1 MNVRILRNGLEG
13 IMKRTIAIV
22 VLCVGLGLVSS
33 SWAADNL
40 KEDAEIIIDK
50 ARLVMEE
57 VKNAPDSG
65 PVYDLVRQSAGVAII
80 PDMFKGGF
88 IVGGSYGKGVVLAR
102 KDGKWSGPSFV
113 YIGAGSVG
121 LQIGAQLTDLILVV
135 IGQTTMDSFLRS
147 NFKLGADAA
156 VAAGP
161 LGAQATAAT
170 DLYLK
175 GGIYSYSRAK
185 GLFAGVSLEGAG
197 LGTEFD
203 LNRAYY
209 QTTSNP
215 KEILYSPVETPESA
229 KKLFEALNRLLKE

>member
-1 MNVRILRNGLEG
+1 M
-13 IMKRTIAIV
+13 
-22 VLCVGLGLVSS
+22 
-33 SWAADNL
+33 
-40 KEDAEIIIDK
+40 KEDAEIIVNK
-50 ARLVMEE
+50 ARIVMEE

-65 PVYDLVRQSAGVAII
+65 AAYDLIRQSAGVVII

-88 IVGGSYGKGVVLAR
+88 VVGGSYGKGVVVAR
-102 KDGKWSGPSFV
+102 KDGKWSGPAFV
-113 YIGAGSVG
+113 YIGAGSIG
-121 LQIGAQLTDLILVV
+121 FQIGVQLTDLILVV
-135 IGQTTMDSFLRS
+135 IGQNTMDSFMRS

-161 LGAQATAAT
+161 VGAQATAAT
-170 DLYLK
+170 DLFLK

-215 KEILYSPVETPESA
+215 KEILNGQVETPASG
-229 KKLFEALNRLLKE
+229 KKLFEALSALIKE

>member
-1 MNVRILRNGLEG
+1 
-13 IMKRTIAIV
+13 MKKIIFVT
-22 VLCVGLGLVSS
+22 VLCVGLGLGLLPQ
-33 SWAADNL
+33 AYADNL
-40 KEDAEIIIDK
+40 KEEADVIVDK
-50 ARLVMEE
+50 ARLVIEE
-57 VKNAPDSG
+57 LRNAPDSG
-65 PVYDLVRQSAGVAII
+65 AAYDLMRQSAGVAII
-80 PDMFKGGF
+80 PEMFKGGF
-88 IVGGSYGKGVVLAR
+88 IVGGSYGKGVVIAR

-121 LQIGAQLTDLILVV
+121 FQIGVQLTDLILVV
-135 IGQTTMDSFLRS
+135 IGQNTMDSFLRS

-161 LGAQATAAT
+161 VGAQATAAT
-170 DLYLK
+170 DLFLK

-215 KEILYSPVETPESA
+215 KDILYGQVETPESG
-229 KKLFEALNRLLKE
+229 KKLFDALSRFLKE

>member
-1 MNVRILRNGLEG
+1 
-13 IMKRTIAIV
+13 MKKTIAIAV
-22 VLCVGLGLVSS
+22 FCFALGLVFS
-33 SWAADNL
+33 APAMADNL
-40 KEDAEIIIDK
+40 KEDAEIIVNK
-50 ARLVMEE
+50 ARLVIEE

-65 PVYDLVRQSAGVAII
+65 MAYDLVRQSAGVAII

-88 IVGGSYGKGVVLAR
+88 VVGGSYGKGVVVAR

-121 LQIGAQLTDLILVV
+121 FQIGAQITDLILVV
-135 IGQTTMDSFLRS
+135 IGQNTMDSFMRS

-156 VAAGP
+156 IAVGP
-161 LGAQATAAT
+161 VGAQATAAT
-170 DLYLK
+170 EILLK

-215 KEILYSPVETPESA
+215 KDILYGQVETPESG
-229 KKLFEALNRLLKE
+229 KKLFEALNRFIKQ

>member
-1 MNVRILRNGLEG
+1 
-13 IMKRTIAIV
+13 MKRTIAAIA
-22 VLCVGLGLVSS
+22 LCFALGPAFSPQVC
-33 SWAADNL
+33 ADNL
-40 KEDAEIIIDK
+40 KEDAEIIVNK
-50 ARLVMEE
+50 ARLVIEE

-65 PVYDLVRQSAGVAII
+65 AAYDLIRQSAGVVII

-88 IVGGSYGKGVVLAR
+88 IVGGSYGKGVVVAR

-135 IGQTTMDSFLRS
+135 IGQNTMESFLRS

-156 VAAGP
+156 IAVGP
-161 LGAQATAAT
+161 VGAQATAAT
-170 DLYLK
+170 EILLK
-175 GGIYSYSRAK
+175 GGIYSYSRSK

-197 LGTEFD
+197 MGAEFD

-215 KEILYSPVETPESA
+215 REILYGDVATPESG
-229 KKLFEALNRLLKE
+229 KKLFDALSTFIKQ

>member
-1 MNVRILRNGLEG
+1 
-13 IMKRTIAIV
+13 MKKKTLIV
-22 VLCVGLGLVSS
+22 AFCFALGLVFS
-33 SWAADNL
+33 AQAFADNL
-40 KEDAEIIIDK
+40 KEDAEIIVNK
-50 ARLVMEE
+50 ARIVMEE

-65 PVYDLVRQSAGVAII
+65 AAYDLIRQSAGVVII

-88 IVGGSYGKGVVLAR
+88 VVGGSYGKGVVVAR
-102 KDGKWSGPSFV
+102 KDGKWSGPAFV

-121 LQIGAQLTDLILVV
+121 FQIGVQLTDLILVV
-135 IGQTTMDSFLRS
+135 IGQNTMDSFMRS

-156 VAAGP
+156 VAVGP
-161 LGAQATAAT
+161 VGAQATAAT
-170 DLYLK
+170 DLFLK

-215 KEILYSPVETPESA
+215 KEILNGQVETPASG
-229 KKLFEALNRLLKE
+229 KKLFEALSALIKE

>member
-1 MNVRILRNGLEG
+1 
-13 IMKRTIAIV
+13 MKRTIPII
-22 VLCVGLGLVSS
+22 VLCVALGLVFS
-33 SWAADNL
+33 APAFADNL
-40 KEDAEIIIDK
+40 KEDAEIIVNK

-57 VKNAPDSG
+57 VKNAADSG
-65 PVYDLVRQSAGVAII
+65 AAYDLIRQSAGVVII

-88 IVGGSYGKGVVLAR
+88 VVGGSYGKGVLLAR

-121 LQIGAQLTDLILVV
+121 FQIGVQLTDLILVV
-135 IGQTTMDSFLRS
+135 IGQNTMDSFMRS

-161 LGAQATAAT
+161 VGAQATAAT
-170 DLYLK
+170 DLFLK
-175 GGIYSYSRAK
+175 GGIYSYSRSK

-197 LGTEFD
+197 MGTEFD

-215 KEILYSPVETPESA
+215 KDILYGEVETPESG
-229 KKLFEALNRLLKE
+229 KKLFEALSALIKE

>member
-1 MNVRILRNGLEG
+1 MKKKIL
-13 IMKRTIAIV
+13 IV
-22 VLCVGLGLVSS
+22 AFCLVLGLVFS
-33 SWAADNL
+33 AQAFADNL
-40 KEDAEIIIDK
+40 KEEAETIVDK
-50 ARLVMEE
+50 ARIVMEE

-65 PVYDLVRQSAGVAII
+65 AAYDLIRQSAGVVIL

-88 IVGGSYGKGVVLAR
+88 ILGGSYGKGVVVAH
-102 KDGKWSGPSFV
+102 KDGKWSGPAFV
-113 YIGAGSVG
+113 YIGAGSIG
-121 LQIGAQLTDLILVV
+121 FQIGVQLTDLILVV
-135 IGQTTMDSFLRS
+135 IGQNTMDSFMRS

-161 LGAQATAAT
+161 VGAQATAAT
-170 DLYLK
+170 DLFLK

-215 KEILYSPVETPESA
+215 KEILNGQVETPASG
-229 KKLFEALNRLLKE
+229 KKLFEALSALIKE

>member
-1 MNVRILRNGLEG
+1 M
-13 IMKRTIAIV
+13 
-22 VLCVGLGLVSS
+22 
-33 SWAADNL
+33 
-40 KEDAEIIIDK
+40 
-50 ARLVMEE
+50 
-57 VKNAPDSG
+57 
-65 PVYDLVRQSAGVAII
+65 
-80 PDMFKGGF
+80 
-88 IVGGSYGKGVVLAR
+88 AR

-121 LQIGAQLTDLILVV
+121 FQIGVQITDLILVV
-135 IGQTTMDSFLRS
+135 IGQDTMDSFMRS

-161 LGAQATAAT
+161 VGAQATAAT
-170 DLYLK
+170 DLFLK
-175 GGIYSYSRAK
+175 GGIYSYSRSK

-215 KEILYSPVETPESA
+215 KEILYGEVETPESG
-229 KKLFEALNRLLKE
+229 KKLFEAISALIKE

>member
-1 MNVRILRNGLEG
+1 
-13 IMKRTIAIV
+13 MKKTIVII

-33 SWAADNL
+33 SQAFADNL
-40 KEDAEIIIDK
+40 KEDAEIIVNK
-50 ARLVMEE
+50 ARIVIEE

-65 PVYDLVRQSAGVAII
+65 PAYDLIRQSAGVAII

-88 IVGGSYGKGVVLAR
+88 IVGGSYGKGVVVAR

-121 LQIGAQLTDLILVV
+121 FQIGAQLTDLILVV
-135 IGQTTMDSFLRS
+135 IGQNTMESFLRS

-156 VAAGP
+156 IAVGP

-170 DLYLK
+170 EILLK

-215 KEILYSPVETPESA
+215 KDILYGQVETPESG
-229 KKLFEALNRLLKE
+229 KKLFQALSAFIKE

>member
-1 MNVRILRNGLEG
+1 MKKKIL
-13 IMKRTIAIV
+13 IV
-22 VLCVGLGLVSS
+22 AFCFALGLVFS
-33 SWAADNL
+33 APAFADNL
-40 KEDAEIIIDK
+40 KEEAETIVDK
-50 ARLVMEE
+50 ARIVMEE

-65 PVYDLVRQSAGVAII
+65 AAYDLIRQSAGVVII

-88 IVGGSYGKGVVLAR
+88 VVGGSYGKGVVVAR
-102 KDGKWSGPSFV
+102 KDGKWSGPAFV
-113 YIGAGSVG
+113 YIGAGSIG
-121 LQIGAQLTDLILVV
+121 FQIGVQLTDLILVV
-135 IGQTTMDSFLRS
+135 IGQNTMDSFMRS

-161 LGAQATAAT
+161 VGAQATAAT
-170 DLYLK
+170 DLFLK

-215 KEILYSPVETPESA
+215 KEILNGQVETPASG
-229 KKLFEALNRLLKE
+229 KKLFEALSALIKE

>member
-1 MNVRILRNGLEG
+1 
-13 IMKRTIAIV
+13 MKKTYAII
-22 VLCVGLGLVSS
+22 VLCVALGLISS
-33 SWAADNL
+33 PQAFADNL
-40 KEDAEIIIDK
+40 KEDAEIIVNK
-50 ARLVMEE
+50 ARIVMEE

-65 PVYDLVRQSAGVAII
+65 PAYDLIKQCAGVAII
-80 PDMFKGGF
+80 PDMFKAGL
-88 IVGGSYGKGVVLAR
+88 VLGGSYGKGVVVAR

-121 LQIGAQLTDLILVV
+121 FQIGVQITDLILVV
-135 IGQTTMDSFLRS
+135 IGQNTMDSFLRS
-147 NFKLGADAA
+147 NFKLGADAT

-161 LGAQATAAT
+161 VGAQATAAT
-170 DLYLK
+170 DLFLK

-215 KEILYSPVETPESA
+215 KDILYGEVETPESG
-229 KKLFEALNRLLKE
+229 KKLFEALSALIKE

>member
-1 MNVRILRNGLEG
+1 MKKTIL
-13 IMKRTIAIV
+13 TVAFCFV
-22 VLCVGLGLVSS
+22 LGLVFS
-33 SWAADNL
+33 APAFADSL
-40 KEDAEIIIDK
+40 KEDAEIIVDK

-65 PVYDLVRQSAGVAII
+65 LAYDLVRQSAGVVII

-88 IVGGSYGKGVVLAR
+88 VVGGSYGRGVVVAR

-121 LQIGAQLTDLILVV
+121 FQIGAQLTDLILVV
-135 IGQTTMDSFLRS
+135 IGQNTMDSFLRS

-156 VAAGP
+156 IAVGP
-161 LGAQATAAT
+161 LGAQVTAAT
-170 DLYLK
+170 EILLK

-185 GLFAGVSLEGAG
+185 GLFAGISLEGAG
-197 LGTEFD
+197 MGTEYD

-215 KEILYSPVETPESA
+215 KDILYGGVETPESG
-229 KKLFEALNRLLKE
+229 KKLFQALSAFIKE

>member
-1 MNVRILRNGLEG
+1 
-13 IMKRTIAIV
+13 MKKTIAII
-22 VLCVGLGLVSS
+22 VLCVGLGLVFSPQ
-33 SWAADNL
+33 ALAGNL
-40 KEDAEIIIDK
+40 KEEAEVIVNK
-50 ARLVMEE
+50 ARIVIEE

-65 PVYDLVRQSAGVAII
+65 MAYDLVRQSAGVAII

-88 IVGGSYGKGVVLAR
+88 IVGGSYGKGVVVAR

-121 LQIGAQLTDLILVV
+121 FQIGAQITDLILVV
-135 IGQTTMDSFLRS
+135 IGQNTMDSFLRS

-156 VAAGP
+156 IAVGP
-161 LGAQATAAT
+161 VGAQATAAT
-170 DLYLK
+170 EILLK

-215 KEILYSPVETPESA
+215 KDILYGQVESPESA
-229 KKLFEALNRLLKE
+229 KKLYQALSTFIKE

>member
-1 MNVRILRNGLEG
+1 
-13 IMKRTIAIV
+13 MKKTIPIIV
-22 VLCVGLGLVSS
+22 LYVALGLVLS
-33 SWAADNL
+33 APAFADNL
-40 KEDAEIIIDK
+40 KEDAEVIVNK
-50 ARLVMEE
+50 ARLVIEE

-65 PVYDLVRQSAGVAII
+65 PAYDLMRQCAGVAII

-88 IVGGSYGKGVVLAR
+88 VVGGSYGKGVVVAR

-121 LQIGAQLTDLILVV
+121 FQIGVQITDLILVV
-135 IGQTTMDSFLRS
+135 IGQNTMDSFLRS

-161 LGAQATAAT
+161 VGAQATAAT
-170 DLYLK
+170 DLFLK

-215 KEILYSPVETPESA
+215 KDILYGQVETPESGQ
-229 KKLFEALNRLLKE
+229 KLFEALNTFIKQ

>member
-1 MNVRILRNGLEG
+1 
-13 IMKRTIAIV
+13 MKKIIAIFV
-22 VLCVGLGLVSS
+22 FCVGLGLVCSPQVL
-33 SWAADNL
+33 ADNL
-40 KEDAEIIIDK
+40 KEDAEVIVNK
-50 ARLVMEE
+50 ARLVIEE

-65 PVYDLVRQSAGVAII
+65 AAYDLIRQSAGVAII

-88 IVGGSYGKGVVLAR
+88 VVGGSYGKGVVVAR

-121 LQIGAQLTDLILVV
+121 FQIGVQITDLILVV
-135 IGQTTMDSFLRS
+135 IGQNTMDSFMRS
-147 NFKLGADAA
+147 NFKLGVDAA

-161 LGAQATAAT
+161 VGAQATAAT
-170 DLYLK
+170 DLFLK
-175 GGIYSYSRAK
+175 GGIYSYSRSK

-197 LGTEFD
+197 LGTDFD

-215 KEILYSPVETPESA
+215 KDILYGQVETPESA
-229 KKLFEALNRLLKE
+229 QKLFQALSAFIKE

>member
-1 MNVRILRNGLEG
+1 
-13 IMKRTIAIV
+13 MKKAIV
-22 VLCVGLGLVSS
+22 VTALSVALGLAASPQTY
-33 SWAADNL
+33 ADNL
-40 KEDAEIIIDK
+40 KEDAEIIVNK
-50 ARLVMEE
+50 ARIVIEE

-65 PVYDLVRQSAGVAII
+65 PAYDLMRQSAGVAII

-88 IVGGSYGKGVVLAR
+88 IVGGSYGKGVVVAR

-121 LQIGAQLTDLILVV
+121 FQIGAQLTDLILVV
-135 IGQTTMDSFLRS
+135 VGQGTMDSFLRS

-161 LGAQATAAT
+161 VGAQATAAT
-170 DLYLK
+170 DLFLK

-215 KEILYSPVETPESA
+215 KEILYGQVETPESG
-229 KKLFEALNRLLKE
+229 KKLFEALNKFIKQ

>member
-1 MNVRILRNGLEG
+1 
-13 IMKRTIAIV
+13 MKKTIALF

-33 SWAADNL
+33 PQALADNL
-40 KEDAEIIIDK
+40 KEDAEVIVDK
-50 ARLVMEE
+50 ARLVIEE
-57 VKNAPDSG
+57 MKTAPDSG
-65 PVYDLVRQSAGVAII
+65 PAYDLIRQSAGVAII

-88 IVGGSYGKGVVLAR
+88 IVGGSYGKGLVVAR
-102 KDGKWSGPSFV
+102 KDGNWSGPSFV
-113 YIGAGSVG
+113 YIGAGSIG

-156 VAAGP
+156 VAVGP
-161 LGAQATAAT
+161 VGAQATAAT
-170 DLYLK
+170 ELYLK

-185 GLFAGVSLEGAG
+185 GLFAGISLEGAG

-215 KEILYSPVETPESA
+215 NEILYGQVETPESA
-229 KKLFEALNRLLKE
+229 KKLFEALDRLIKQ

>member
-1 MNVRILRNGLEG
+1 
-13 IMKRTIAIV
+13 MKKTIVII

-33 SWAADNL
+33 SQAFADNL
-40 KEDAEIIIDK
+40 KEDAEIIVNK
-50 ARLVMEE
+50 ARIVIEE

-65 PVYDLVRQSAGVAII
+65 PAYDLIRQSAGVAII

-88 IVGGSYGKGVVLAR
+88 VVGGSYGKGVVVAR

-113 YIGAGSVG
+113 YIGAGSIG
-121 LQIGAQLTDLILVV
+121 FQIGAQLTDLILVV
-135 IGQTTMDSFLRS
+135 IGQNTMESFLRS

-156 VAAGP
+156 IAVGP

-170 DLYLK
+170 EILLK

-215 KEILYSPVETPESA
+215 KDILYGQVETPESG
-229 KKLFEALNRLLKE
+229 KKLFQALSAFIKE

>member
-1 MNVRILRNGLEG
+1 MKKTIPIL
-13 IMKRTIAIV
+13 A
-22 VLCVGLGLVSS
+22 LCVALALAFSLP
-33 SWAADNL
+33 ALADNL
-40 KEDAEIIIDK
+40 KEDAEIIVNK
-50 ARLVMEE
+50 ASIVMEE

-65 PVYDLVRQSAGVAII
+65 PAYDLIRQSAGVAII

-88 IVGGSYGKGVVLAR
+88 VVGGSYGKGVVLAR

-121 LQIGAQLTDLILVV
+121 FQIGVQLTDLILVV
-135 IGQTTMDSFLRS
+135 VGQNTMDSFLRS
-147 NFKLGADAA
+147 SFKLGADAA

-161 LGAQATAAT
+161 VGAQATAAT
-170 DLYLK
+170 DLFLK
-175 GGIYSYSRAK
+175 GGIYSYSRSK

-215 KEILYSPVETPESA
+215 KEILYGQVETPASA
-229 KKLFEALNRLLKE
+229 KKLYDALNAFIKQ